1 MKYPEWQVPYLAAL
15 AEADPARLFLKLN
28 EAEAAIF
35 NRLQA
40 LSTAP
45 RESEERNALDD
56 AIRNLRVLKRSREKF

>member
-35 NRLQA
+35 NRLQD
-40 LSTAP
+40 LSIA

-56 AIRNLRVLKRSREKF
+56 AIRNLRVLKRARGKF